1 MIRIDIPN
9 RGTIEL
15 QHAVFDI
22 NGTLAVDGIP
32 IPGVTD
38 CLRSL
43 ADLLSIHLLTA
54 GTHGNLAVL
63 EQTLG
68 YPLHIIQNGEEKAAF
83 VQQLGP
89 ESVIAFGNGANDIA
103 MLRLAAIGVAVLANE
118 GMTIGVLQAAD
129 VLTTSP
135 VDAIHLV
142 LHPKRLIATLR
153 R

>member
-32 IPGVTD
+32 IPGVAD
-38 CLRSL
+38 CLQSL
-43 ADLLSIHLLTA
+43 AESLSIHLLTA
-54 GTHGNLAVL
+54 GTHGNLPVL

-68 YPLHIIQNGEEKAAF
+68 HHLHIIQNGEEKAAF

-89 ESVIAFGNGANDIA
+89 EGVIAFGNGANDIA
-103 MLRLAAIGVAVLANE
+103 MLRLAAVGVAVLVNE
-118 GMTIGVLQAAD
+118 GLATGVLQAAD

-135 VDAIHLV
+135 IDAIQLV
-142 LHPKRLIATLR
+142 LHPKRLMATLR
-153 R
+153 G